1 MPKIKSLP
9 LHLRPREKMLERGP
23 AALSDGELLAILI
36 RTGRAGHS
44 AIQIAGSIVKQFP
57 DLTKLTRE
65 DLSLIKGIDTAK
77 IASILAAIEIAK
89 RIGSQAI
96 PHIQSP
102 TDALPYLDKMRRSS
116 REQFVALYLNARH
129 ELVHQETI
137 SIGTLT
143 RSLTHPREIFHPA
156 ITHLAAS
163 ILVSHNHPSGDLT
176 PSQDDLSMT
185 KRLEEASEILG
196 IPLIDHLIL
205 TTTGVYSFREH
216 GHLT

>member
-23 AALSDGELLAILI
+23 AALSDGELLAILL

-65 DLSLIKGIDTAK
+65 DLTLIKGIDTAK
-77 IASILAAIEIAK
+77 IASILAAVEIAK

-102 TDALPYLDKMRRSS
+102 VDALPYLDKMRRSS

-163 ILVSHNHPSGDLT
+163 ILVAHNHPSGDLT
-176 PSQDDLSMT
+176 PSPDDLAMT
-185 KRLEEASEILG
+185 KRLAEASDILG
-196 IPLIDHLIL
+196 IPLLDHLIL
-205 TTTGVYSFREH
+205 TTSEVYSFREH

>member
-1 MPKIKSLP
+1 MPNIKSLP

-23 AALSDGELLAILI
+23 AALSDAELLAILL

-44 AIQIAGSIVKQFP
+44 ALQIAESITKQFP
-57 DLTKLTRE
+57 NLTKLTRE
-65 DLSLIKGIDTAK
+65 DLSSIKGIDTAK
-77 IASILAAIEIAK
+77 IASILAAIEISR
-89 RIGSQAI
+89 RIGNQSI
-96 PHIQSP
+96 HHIQSP
-102 TDALPYLDKMRRSS
+102 TDALPYLDKMRHSS
-116 REQFVALYLNARH
+116 REQFIAIYLNARH

-143 RSLTHPREIFHPA
+143 RSLTHPREVYHPA

-163 ILVSHNHPSGDLT
+163 ILVAHNHPSGDLA
-176 PSQDDLSMT
+176 PSEDDLAMT
-185 KRLEEASEILG
+185 KRLAEVGELLG
-196 IPLIDHLIL
+196 IPLLDHLIL

>member
-1 MPKIKSLP
+1 MPNIKSLP
-9 LHLRPREKMLERGP
+9 LHLRPREKMIERGP
-23 AALSDGELLAILI
+23 SALTDSELLAILL

-44 AIQIAGSIVKQFP
+44 AIQIAESITKQFS
-57 DLTKLTRE
+57 DLTKITRE
-65 DLSLIKGIDTAK
+65 DLSKIKGIDTAK
-77 IASILAAIEIAK
+77 IASVLAAVEIGK
-89 RIGSQAI
+89 RIGNQSI

-102 TDALPYLDKMRRSS
+102 TDALPYLDKMRRST

-129 ELVHQETI
+129 ELVHQEVV

-143 RSLTHPREIFHPA
+143 RSLAHPREIFHPA

-163 ILVSHNHPSGDLT
+163 ILVAHNHPSGDLT
-176 PSQDDLSMT
+176 PSQDDLAMT
-185 KRLEEASEILG
+185 KRLAEASEILG
-196 IPLIDHLIL
+196 IPLLDHLIL

>member
-1 MPKIKSLP
+1 MPNIKSLP

-23 AALSDGELLAILI
+23 AALSDSELLAILI

-44 AIQIAGSIVKQFP
+44 AVQIAESITREFP
-57 DLTKLTRE
+57 DLTKLTRA
-65 DLSLIKGIDTAK
+65 DLFHIKGIDTAK
-77 IASILAAIEIAK
+77 IASILAAVEIAK
-89 RIGSQAI
+89 RIGNQTV

-143 RSLTHPREIFHPA
+143 RSLTHPREVFHPA
-156 ITHLAAS
+156 ITHLAAG
-163 ILVSHNHPSGDLT
+163 ILVAHNHPSGDLT
-176 PSQDDLSMT
+176 PSDDDLAMT
-185 KRLEEASEILG
+185 KKLAEAGDLLG
-196 IPLIDHLIL
+196 IPLLDHLIL
-205 TTTGVYSFREH
+205 TTAGIYSFREQ
-216 GHLT
+216 GKI

>member
-1 MPKIKSLP
+1 MPNIKSLP
-9 LHLRPREKMLERGP
+9 IHLRPREKMLERGP
-23 AALSDGELLAILI
+23 AALSDGELLAILL

-44 AIQIAGSIVKQFP
+44 AIQVAGSIVKKFP
-57 DLTKLTRE
+57 DLTKITRT

-77 IASILAAIEIAK
+77 IASILAAVEIAK

-102 TDALPYLDKMRRSS
+102 VDALPYLDKMRRSS

-163 ILVSHNHPSGDLT
+163 ILVAHNHPSGDIA
-176 PSQDDLSMT
+176 PSPDDLAVT
-185 KRLEEASEILG
+185 KRLAEAGDLLG
-196 IPLIDHLIL
+196 IPLLDHLIL
-205 TTTGVYSFREH
+205 TTSGVYSFREH